1 MTTCR
6 HKYCLKY
13 PGISALFLIF
23 LLHSICHADSRLLST
38 GGVTQIE
45 GAAGSGIV
53 PWAVISGYSSS
64 KELGGSTS
72 HTYVETDDY
81 DLHVSSLSI
90 SYDNRI
96 EFSIARQKLELNTLE
111 DLIGIPGA
119 DLEQDI
125 IGLKIRL
132 FGDVIYTHYPQVSL
146 GVQYKHNRKF
156 EIPELVGAKKRSGT
170 DFYLSATKLW
180 LAGIFD
186 YNLLTNIGIR
196 ATRANELGLLGFS
209 SEGDSSYD
217 IVFENSIAIF
227 LNRNILFGFD
237 YRQKP
242 NNLEFAREDDWKDY
256 FIAYIPNKHL
266 ALVAAYTDLGS
277 VATLKGQT
285 GWYASLELSF

>member
-1 MTTCR
+1 M
-6 HKYCLKY
+6 
-13 PGISALFLIF
+13 
-23 LLHSICHADSRLLST
+23 
-38 GGVTQIE
+38 
-45 GAAGSGIV
+45 
-53 PWAVISGYSSS
+53 
-64 KELGGSTS
+64 
-72 HTYVETDDY
+72 
-81 DLHVSSLSI
+81 
-90 SYDNRI
+90 
-96 EFSIARQKLELNTLE
+96 
-111 DLIGIPGA
+111 
-119 DLEQDI
+119 
-125 IGLKIRL
+125 
-132 FGDVIYTHYPQVSL
+132 
-146 GVQYKHNRKF
+146 
-156 EIPELVGAKKRSGT
+156 
-170 DFYLSATKLW
+170 
-180 LAGIFD
+180 AGIFD